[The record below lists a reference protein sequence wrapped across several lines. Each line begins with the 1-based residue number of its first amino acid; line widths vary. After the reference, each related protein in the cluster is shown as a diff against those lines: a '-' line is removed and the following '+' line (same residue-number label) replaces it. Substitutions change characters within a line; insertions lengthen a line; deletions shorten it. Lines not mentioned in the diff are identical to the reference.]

1 MDRPMSNLGFRG
13 MSLLFKI
20 RDLAL
25 PREEI
30 LREVGIRQGF
40 QVLDYGCGPGA
51 YVPETSRLV
60 GETGR
65 VYALDIHPLAVERV
79 QTLARKKQLANVETI
94 CSDCKTGLPD
104 NSLDAVL
111 LYDIFHGLSD
121 PQRILAELHR
131 ALKPNGTLS
140 VNDHHLD
147 EGKIVSGV
155 MQNQLFD
162 VAGCGEHTVSF
173 RKRILS

>member
-13 MSLLFKI
+13 MSLLFRL

-30 LREVGIRQGF
+30 LGEVGIKWGF

-60 GETGR
+60 GEAGR
-65 VYALDIHPLAVERV
+65 VYALDIHPLAVEHV
-79 QTLARKKQLANVETI
+79 QNLARKKRLANVETI

-104 NSLDAVL
+104 DSLDVVL
-111 LYDIFHGLSD
+111 LYDILHGLSD
-121 PQRILAELHR
+121 PQGILAELHR

-140 VNDHHLD
+140 VNDHHMGED
-147 EGKIVSGV
+147 EIVSDIA
-155 MQNQLFD
+155 QDQLFEL
-162 VAGCGEHTVSF
+162 AGIGKHTYSF
-173 RKRILS
+173 QKQILS

>member
-13 MSLLFKI
+13 MSLLFRL

-30 LREVGIRQGF
+30 LGEVGIRHGF

-51 YVPETSRLV
+51 YVSETSRLV
-60 GETGR
+60 GEAGR
-65 VYALDIHPLAVERV
+65 VYALDIHPLAIERV
-79 QTLARKKQLANVETI
+79 QKLARKRRLANVETI
-94 CSDCKTGLPD
+94 RSDCKTGLPD
-104 NSLDAVL
+104 NSLDVVL
-111 LYDIFHGLSD
+111 LYDILHGLSD
-121 PQRILAELHR
+121 SQSILAELHR

-147 EGKIVSGV
+147 EDEIVSGIL
-155 MQNQLFD
+155 QSQLFEL
-162 VAGCGEHTVSF
+162 ASFGEHTTSF
-173 RKRILS
+173 RKQILS